1 MELWPMSIAE
11 REAEILY
18 PQLPEEY
25 RKQKTK
31 EEFIVFFEQFFILTG
46 DLESGDKASK
56 TGEKHGFV
64 NNSACAFFDDDECG
78 YVCFVSPGRGCQK
91 YIQRCLEKAL
101 HCTFDIS

>member
-31 EEFIVFFEQFFILTG
+31 EG
-46 DLESGDKASK
+46 SYS
-56 TGEKHGFV
+56 
-64 NNSACAFFDDDECG
+64 NPS
-78 YVCFVSPGRGCQK
+78 
-91 YIQRCLEKAL
+91 
-101 HCTFDIS
+101 